1 MSLSEIIKLNIEK
14 TISLYIDNI
23 SKKFNIDKN
32 ELHKLW
38 NLSELESEPIKDK
51 EIVQLNSSIKS
62 SLTSLSKNELVEI
75 CKSKGLKITGTK
87 ADLIQSITNMDIKT
101 KLEKTSPQK
110 KVSPKT
116 LSKSVIKKLVDKIP
130 NIVIKRNKFNNLEHE
145 ESNLVFDNKTQK
157 VYGTQKIDGSV
168 ANLTKDDI
176 DICNKY
182 KFQYYIPD
190 NLDQKNDDVEVDE
203 LDDDDCDV
211 EIEEIEDVV
220 DEDELEDDFEDEF
233 EEEEEEFEEE

>member
-1 MSLSEIIKLNIEK
+1 M
-14 TISLYIDNI
+14 
-23 SKKFNIDKN
+23 
-32 ELHKLW
+32 W

-145 ESNLVFDNKTQK
+145 ESKLVFDNKTQK
-157 VYGTQKIDGSV
+157 IIY
-168 ANLTKDDI
+168 N
-176 DICNKY
+176 
-182 KFQYYIPD
+182 YI
-190 NLDQKNDDVEVDE
+190 
-203 LDDDDCDV
+203 
-211 EIEEIEDVV
+211 
-220 DEDELEDDFEDEF
+220 
-233 EEEEEEFEEE
+233 